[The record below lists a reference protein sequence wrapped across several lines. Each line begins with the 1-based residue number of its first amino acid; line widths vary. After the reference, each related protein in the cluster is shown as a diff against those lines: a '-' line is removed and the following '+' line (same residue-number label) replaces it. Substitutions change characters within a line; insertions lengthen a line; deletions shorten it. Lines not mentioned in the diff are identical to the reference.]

1 MIHGTRMNSEQT
13 CLVRAPVCACACTH
27 RPEQAKRLL
36 GGTDLGAAIE
46 HVRGLNQSLYY

>member
-13 CLVRAPVCACACTH
+13 CLVRAPVCACD